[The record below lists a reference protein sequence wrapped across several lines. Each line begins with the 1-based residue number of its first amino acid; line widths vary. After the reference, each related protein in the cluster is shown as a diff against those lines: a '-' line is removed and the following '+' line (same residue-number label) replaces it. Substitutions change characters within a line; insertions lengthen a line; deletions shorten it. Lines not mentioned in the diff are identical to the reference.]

1 MRLRLRL
8 LFIFLLLILF
18 VTAILLTTV
27 PGFGAKGA
35 DFLRPLI
42 GNEGVAALET
52 VYFTAQ
58 DAFRKWQYEVG
69 LAEPETPWEVAPV
82 LLPTV
87 SPVPPTPTRTTT
99 PPAENAAANFTPSP
113 PPIPSTPVPT
123 PAPTA
128 TPPGWQP
135 APVTAM
141 GSLVGEGT
149 WTPYLHDEA
158 GQVVAYRTFLQP
170 DPERGFAIAAVVAF
184 DLRQTRLNFV
194 LGTEEP
200 GQDDGPRGYGV
211 IAAADKQANHLLAT
225 FNGGF
230 QTTHGNFG
238 AMADGILA
246 VPARD
251 GFGTVAMYADGT
263 VAIGAWNED
272 IVPTADL
279 LAWRQNGRLV
289 IHDGEVNERVFN
301 DSIADWGGSING
313 EIVTWRSGLAISLDQ
328 QWLYYIAGPSLS
340 MPVLAETMLQI
351 GAANGLLLDINAS
364 WVHFTAIHPAEDGT
378 LVPEPLFPEGME
390 TLVDRYLRPHQ
401 RDFFYIT
408 LAQPSY
414 SPE

>member
-1 MRLRLRL
+1 MRPRLRLFLVIL
-8 LFIFLLLILF
+8 LGLLLTGIL
-18 VTAILLTTV
+18 ILATV
-27 PGFGAKGA
+27 PGLGAKGA
-35 DFLRPLI
+35 NFLRPLI

-58 DAFRKWQYEVG
+58 DTFRKWQYDAG

-82 LLPTV
+82 LSPTS
-87 SPVPPTPTRTTT
+87 SPIPPTPTQTLAPT
-99 PPAENAAANFTPSP
+99 PVVANAAAHPMPSPTPSQPTVTPSP
-113 PPIPSTPVPT
+113 S
-123 PAPTA
+123 PTA
-128 TPPGWQP
+128 TPPGWHP
-135 APVTAM
+135 TPVAAM
-141 GSLVGEGT
+141 GSLSGEGV
-149 WTPYLHDEA
+149 WSPYLYDQA

-170 DPERGFAIAAVVAF
+170 DPERGFAIAAIVAF
-184 DLRQTRLNFV
+184 DLRQTRLHFV
-194 LGTEEP
+194 LGTQEP
-200 GQDDGPRGYGV
+200 GQADGPRGYGM

-272 IVPTADL
+272 ILPTEDL

-289 IHDGEVNERVFN
+289 IHNGEVNERVFN

-313 EIVTWRSGLAISLDQ
+313 EIVTWRSGLAISPDRQL
-328 QWLYYIAGPSLS
+328 LYYIAGPSLS
-340 MPVLAETMLQI
+340 MPVLAEVMLQI
-351 GAANGLLLDINAS
+351 GAANGLLLDINAD

-378 LVPEPLFPEGME
+378 LLPEPLFPEGME
-390 TLVDRYLRPHQ
+390 TLVDRYLRPHT
-401 RDFFYIT
+401 RDFFYLT
-408 LAQPSY
+408 LAQP
-414 SPE
+414 